1 MKRTTGSLGLRAL
14 GLTGCLIM
22 LGWLSPGPGS
32 TAVQKVDVCH
42 REGNGSFHLITVASQ
57 AVQAHRTHGDTLPGE
72 AVPGTPGYV
81 FDETCMEEPASTC
94 PCDFSVGALANEGID
109 MQTMAGG
116 RCEVNTTGIFILNN
130 QTLLQADTPD
140 ALTGGRCRILSMG
153 HAPIEIDSIAISQA
167 QECVNDLLNAA
178 QFLGLTCQ

>member
-1 MKRTTGSLGLRAL
+1 RGRHGRLRRHKGPGGHIATPIRGRKEVPDRTHTRAGRGQSKYEKPPHANQEIRRGHMKRTTGSLGLRAL

-94 PCDFSVGALANEGID
+94 PCDFSVGALANE
-109 MQTMAGG
+109 
-116 RCEVNTTGIFILNN
+116 
-130 QTLLQADTPD
+130 
-140 ALTGGRCRILSMG
+140 
-153 HAPIEIDSIAISQA
+153 
-167 QECVNDLLNAA
+167 
-178 QFLGLTCQ
+178 